1 MVETV
6 KGTPKSR
13 LITLGLK
20 SLKTFFDKK
29 GDKDI
34 RTLGQDV
41 KDQIDKI
48 YSQVYTAV
56 VKNRDYE
63 NFSKLNEIASRKTLS
78 GIRNRSYD
86 KGYLDPNIGQEAIT
100 MTQQKPYSLKK
111 PNITY
116 IDRQGD
122 LLPKKINA
130 YKTIVDEIIKK
141 RGYVKKLN
149 KQTGV
154 EEEFLA
160 AGPNEFSFAQVMPI
174 LKERFPKIFADFP
187 ITESFTKSGS
197 LNTNVGFNRAGHQTF
212 NKYIKSQVVLP
223 KLLQNKN
230 AYEATLVGKVFDKYR
245 PNERPSRITDDID
258 RQFMF
263 DLFRGR
269 PNEFR
274 TGNMQQDVDM
284 FFHFLNDV
292 NYFNPVS
299 ENFYLRTDP
308 DFKGYKAYRE
318 KQKTMEKGTQ
328 LSHTLHTV
336 IPDPFFEVRMFDDL
350 PTVQAMKTAKFDTPN
365 KYMSDVV
372 PFGTTDPVD
381 LTLLPSKTNLY
392 LQPEL
397 EAKYYNALNK
407 PLDQRDGRELARIEQ
422 EMIDNK
428 ITTRITDPIT
438 GEDNLLG
445 YIRSEKDPVTGYAD
459 GGLVSVEEMLEYDN
473 G

>member
-1 MVETV
+1 MVETA
-6 KGTPKSR
+6 KGTPQLR
-13 LITLGLK
+13 LINVGLK
-20 SLKTFFDKK
+20 ALKTFFDKK

-174 LKERFPKIFADFP
+174 LKERFPEIFADFP

-197 LNTNVGFNRAGHQTF
+197 LNTNVGLNRAGHQTF
-212 NKYIKSQVVLP
+212 NKYIKSQVGF
-223 KLLQNKN
+223 
-230 AYEATLVGKVFDKYR
+230 T
-245 PNERPSRITDDID
+245 
-258 RQFMF
+258 
-263 DLFRGR
+263 
-269 PNEFR
+269 
-274 TGNMQQDVDM
+274 
-284 FFHFLNDV
+284 
-292 NYFNPVS
+292 
-299 ENFYLRTDP
+299 
-308 DFKGYKAYRE
+308 
-318 KQKTMEKGTQ
+318 
-328 LSHTLHTV
+328 
-336 IPDPFFEVRMFDDL
+336 
-350 PTVQAMKTAKFDTPN
+350 
-365 KYMSDVV
+365 
-372 PFGTTDPVD
+372 
-381 LTLLPSKTNLY
+381 
-392 LQPEL
+392 
-397 EAKYYNALNK
+397 
-407 PLDQRDGRELARIEQ
+407 
-422 EMIDNK
+422 K
-428 ITTRITDPIT
+428 IT
-438 GEDNLLG
+438 
-445 YIRSEKDPVTGYAD
+445 SK
-459 GGLVSVEEMLEYDN
+459 
-473 G
+473 